1 MLGVVDPRVI
11 HRQCDSELI
20 ALWRAYFAIKN
31 EYQGNTPPRDPSK
44 PKTPTVIDLP
54 DTDKQVAACERLL
67 M

>member
-1 MLGVVDPRVI
+1 
-11 HRQCDSELI
+11 LI
-20 ALWRAYFAIKN
+20 ALWRAYFALKN